1 MDLCIECNRVVTG
14 RQQAL
19 ECDHCNKWQHRI
31 CGTGISQQEYREAVR
46 SREGFDWICG
56 PCLVDINEDSEE
68 ENNTH
73 IDQLGEYVVPPLI
86 VEQDVSVNIPVRAQI
101 VNNPPPIQYEVC
113 I

>member
-19 ECDHCNKWQHRI
+19 KCDHCNKWQHRI

-46 SREGFDWICG
+46 SREGLDWICG

-73 IDQLGEYVVPPLI
+73 IDQLGEYVVPQLI
-86 VEQDVSVNIPVRAQI
+86 VEQMLWHEYTAGQRNAISLVQAASNIMP
-101 VNNPPPIQYEVC
+101 
-113 I
+113 

>member
-46 SREGFDWICG
+46 SREGSSRYYSDGSLSGRTVC
-56 PCLVDINEDSEE
+56 EASEGQIPIKHRSIT
-68 ENNTH
+68 N
-73 IDQLGEYVVPPLI
+73 VVARIHSWPEKCHF
-86 VEQDVSVNIPVRAQI
+86 VGTGSQQYHAVNLLF
-101 VNNPPPIQYEVC
+101 
-113 I
+113 

>member
-1 MDLCIECNRVVTG
+1 MIT
-14 RQQAL
+14 AI
-19 ECDHCNKWQHRI
+19 KHRI

-46 SREGFDWICG
+46 SREGLDWICG